1 MSERLQDKV
10 IVVTGA
16 ASGIGRAIAT
26 RCVAEGARVLFTD
39 RDGDGAAKA
48 AAKAAADSD
57 GGDRA
62 AAQACDVHE
71 RAQVDA
77 AIGEAVARWG
87 RLDGVAANAGGSG
100 GKSRNLIDVP
110 EEEWLEIVDLNL
122 SGTFRTLQA
131 AARVMIAQ
139 GEGGAMMATGSSTGI
154 RPLIGRYAYIA
165 AKAGIHQL
173 VRALALEL
181 GAHRIRVNALVPGVT
196 DTPAVHRYPGYPER
210 AAAAVPLGE
219 LIPPAEIGALG
230 AYLLSDETRHMTG
243 SVVTLDAGRTVV

>member
-1 MSERLQDKV
+1 MHDRLRNKV

-16 ASGIGRAIAT
+16 ASGIGRAIGT

-39 RDGDGAAKA
+39 RDATGAAA
-48 AAKAAADSD
+48 AAAESGGGANAASLV
-57 GGDRA
+57 
-62 AAQACDVHE
+62 CDVHD

-77 AIGEAVARWG
+77 AIDAAVARWG

-110 EEEWLEIVDLNL
+110 EDEWLDIVDLNL

-131 AARVMIAQ
+131 AARVMVAQ

-154 RPLIGRYAYIA
+154 RPMVGRYAYLSSKA
-165 AKAGIHQL
+165 AVHQL

-181 GAHRIRVNALVPGVT
+181 GEHRIRVNALVPGVT
-196 DTPAVHRYPGYPER
+196 DTPAIHRYPGHAER
-210 AAAAVPLGE
+210 SAAAAPLGVLIEPDE
-219 LIPPAEIGALG
+219 LGALG
-230 AYLLSDETRHMTG
+230 AYLLSDEARSMTG
-243 SVVTLDAGRTVV
+243 SVVTLDAGRCVA

>member
-1 MSERLQDKV
+1 MESGTKVTINDRLRDKV

-16 ASGIGRAIAT
+16 ASGIGRAIGT

-39 RDGDGAAKA
+39 RDEAGAAQA
-48 AAKAAADSD
+48 ARDAD
-57 GGDRA
+57 GGERA
-62 AAQACDVHE
+62 AALVCDVHD

-77 AIGEAVARWG
+77 AIAHAVDRWG

-100 GKSRNLIDVP
+100 GKSRNLIDVS
-110 EEEWLEIVDLNL
+110 EEEWLEILDLNL

-131 AARVMIAQ
+131 AARVLIAQ

-154 RPLIGRYAYIA
+154 RPMVGRYAYLS
-165 AKAGIHQL
+165 AKAAIHQL

-196 DTPAVHRYPGYPER
+196 DTPAIHRYPGHAER
-210 AAAAVPLGE
+210 SAP
-219 LIPPAEIGALG
+219 
-230 AYLLSDETRHMTG
+230 TC
-243 SVVTLDAGRTVV
+243 

>member
-39 RDGDGAAKA
+39 RDGDGAAA
-48 AAKAAADSD
+48 AAGASG

-62 AAQACDVHE
+62 AALGCDVHE
-71 RAQVDA
+71 RTQVEA
-77 AIGEAVARWG
+77 AIAHAVERWG

-100 GKSRNLIDVP
+100 GKSRKLVEVP
-110 EEEWLEIVDLNL
+110 EEEWLDILDLNL

-131 AARVMIAQ
+131 AARVMIEQ
-139 GEGGAMMATGSSTGI
+139 GEGGALMATGSSTGI
-154 RPLIGRYAYIA
+154 RPLIGRYAYMA
-165 AKAGIHQL
+165 AKAGVHQL

-181 GAHRIRVNALVPGVT
+181 GEHRIRVNALVPGVT

-219 LIPPAEIGALG
+219 LIPPDELGALG

-243 SVVTLDAGRTVV
+243 SVVTLDAGRTVA

>member
-1 MSERLQDKV
+1 VSERLQDKV

-26 RCVAEGARVLFTD
+26 RCVAEGVRVLFTD
-39 RDGDGAAKA
+39 KDGAGAAQAAEQAGSADNA
-48 AAKAAADSD
+48 AAL
-57 GGDRA
+57 
-62 AAQACDVHE
+62 ACDVHE
-71 RAQVDA
+71 RAQVEA
-77 AIGEAVARWG
+77 AIAHAVERWD

-100 GKSRNLIDVP
+100 GKSRKLIEVA
-110 EEEWLEIVDLNL
+110 EEEWLDILDLNL

-131 AARVMIAQ
+131 AARVMIEQ
-139 GEGGAMMATGSSTGI
+139 GTGGALMATGSSTGI
-154 RPLIGRYAYIA
+154 RPLVGRYAYMA

-181 GAHRIRVNALVPGVT
+181 GEHRIRVNALVPGVT

-219 LIPPAEIGALG
+219 LIPPDELGALG

-243 SVVTLDAGRTVV
+243 SIVTLDAGRTVA